1 LFVVTFVDAMVHQCY
16 FLFTNDYL
24 KSVGIPA
31 NWVMPVMSIGQVA
44 EIGTMAILGTVLKRL
59 GWRYTMI
66 LGILGHT
73 VRFGVFALCPYAAP
87 AILVNLL
94 HGVCYA
100 FFFAT
105 VYIFVDEFLPKDAR
119 TSAQGLFNFLILGL
133 GPFVANH
140 VWTGLG
146 DRLKVDGAYRFNEL
160 FLWPAGTALVAAIV
174 LFACF
179 WPPRQAAKSPDK

>member
-1 LFVVTFVDAMVHQCY
+1 ML
-16 FLFTNDYL
+16 
-24 KSVGIPA
+24 
-31 NWVMPVMSIGQVA
+31 
-44 EIGTMAILGTVLKRL
+44 
-59 GWRYTMI
+59 

-73 VRFGVFALCPYAAP
+73 VRFGVFALLPYPAP

-133 GPFVANH
+133 GPFVANK
-140 VWTGLG
+140 VWIYLG
-146 DRLKVDGAYRFNEL
+146 NRLKVDGNYKFDEL
-160 FLWPAGTALVAAIV
+160 FLWPSGTALVAAIV
-174 LFACF
+174 LFLFF
-179 WPPRQAAKSPDK
+179 WPPREATPGKRGKGLD